1 MNLSQ
6 LLIDWD
12 SPDMNKNSKIYDINL
27 INNPFD
33 VMELKASNK
42 DPFDLVPNQMP
53 VRKDPPCGNL
63 LSPLWEPKV
72 RQIQKSVSLTNLNKL
87 ANVFENNYVKSIH
100 DDGMEDES
108 KNSLITMAN
117 IYVSDDILNQAKT
130 NCTLVNINKSKIEN
144 NQERKI
150 EPILTQNN
158 DELNIE
164 KISLCNEEEKKQI
177 REQTRQHIKELI
189 EKEKQVYQEKCSRKS
204 LLFCTPKR
212 NSNANESLF
221 NKGFLNNSSDDN
233 SKSFDYFHKT
243 PVSNKTK
250 IILYSMYFHLTYEI
264 ILCHLEQ

>member
-12 SPDMNKNSKIYDINL
+12 SPDMNKNSKMYDIDL

-33 VMELKASNK
+33 VMELKAANK
-42 DPFDLVPNQMP
+42 DPFDLVPNQIS

-87 ANVFENNYVKSIH
+87 ANVFENNYVKCVD
-100 DDGMEDES
+100 DDGIKDES
-108 KNSLITMAN
+108 KNSPITMAN
-117 IYVSDDILNQAKT
+117 LYVSGNILSQTKT

-144 NQERKI
+144 IQECKI

-164 KISLCNEEEKKQI
+164 KISLCDEEEKKQI

-189 EKEKQVYQEKCSRKS
+189 EKEKQVYQEKCSRRS

-212 NSNANESLF
+212 NFNENESLF

-243 PVSNKTK
+243 SVSNETK
-250 IILYSMYFHLTYEI
+250 IIL
-264 ILCHLEQ
+264 

>member
-12 SPDMNKNSKIYDINL
+12 SPDMNKNSKIYDIDL

-42 DPFDLVPNQMP
+42 DPFDLISNQMS

-63 LSPLWEPKV
+63 LSPLWEPKI
-72 RQIQKSVSLTNLNKL
+72 RQIQKSASLTNLNKL
-87 ANVFENNYVKSIH
+87 ANIFENNYVKFVK
-100 DDGMEDES
+100 DDGMESES
-108 KNSLITMAN
+108 KNSPITMAN
-117 IYVSDDILNQAKT
+117 LDVSGDILNQAKT
-130 NCTLVNINKSKIEN
+130 NCTSVNINKSKIEN
-144 NQERKI
+144 NQECKI

-177 REQTRQHIKELI
+177 REQTRQHIKKLI
-189 EKEKQVYQEKCSRKS
+189 EKEKQVYQEKCLRRS

-212 NSNANESLF
+212 SYANESLF
-221 NKGFLNNSSDDN
+221 NKGFLNNSSDNN
-233 SKSFDYFHKT
+233 SKNFDYFHKT
-243 PVSNKTK
+243 PVSNGTK
-250 IILYSMYFHLTYEI
+250 IILYSMYFHITYKI
-264 ILCHLEQ
+264 ILCYLEQ